1 MQLPV
6 LSPDVKISG
15 RTFTPVIE
23 DAAPSIRFGLAAIKG
38 VGEGAAD
45 LIIAERR
52 ENGPYES
59 FHDFVVRSSE
69 KAINKRVIEALI
81 KTGAFDSLGQDRAHL
96 LHDMDAELAEAI
108 TERRDKEAGQGTLFL
123 GEPEKETSGDSIPA
137 MPSGLEPMAKSEK
150 LAFEK
155 ELLGLYLSGHPMDAY
170 RGLDLAL
177 DSFTAPE
184 QLNDFDDRSTYRLC
198 GILTGIQ
205 TRYTKKDNKQFAI
218 FTLAT
223 REHNYEV
230 IMFPEAYDRN
240 RSRFEDQKLVL
251 LRGQIARRNGEMS
264 LQGHDLFDLESSIPR
279 LIQRIN
285 FILYPDRQT
294 EDFLTLL
301 REVIDREY
309 QQSRD
314 GKNTREHSS
323 EVALSFLIDNQILET
338 DSSKA
343 LKIAINGENYKE
355 LRRHP
360 AVAGIRVEALPVQTV
375 DDRRPW
381 EKKRAR

>member
-1 MQLPV
+1 
-6 LSPDVKISG
+6 
-15 RTFTPVIE
+15 
-23 DAAPSIRFGLAAIKG
+23 
-38 VGEGAAD
+38 
-45 LIIAERR
+45 
-52 ENGPYES
+52 
-59 FHDFVVRSSE
+59 
-69 KAINKRVIEALI
+69 
-81 KTGAFDSLGQDRAHL
+81 
-96 LHDMDAELAEAI
+96 
-108 TERRDKEAGQGTLFL
+108 
-123 GEPEKETSGDSIPA
+123 
-137 MPSGLEPMAKSEK
+137 
-150 LAFEK
+150 
-155 ELLGLYLSGHPMDAY
+155 
-170 RGLDLAL
+170 
-177 DSFTAPE
+177 
-184 QLNDFDDRSTYRLC
+184 
-198 GILTGIQ
+198 
-205 TRYTKKDNKQFAI
+205 
-218 FTLAT
+218 
-223 REHNYEV
+223 
-230 IMFPEAYDRN
+230 
-240 RSRFEDQKLVL
+240 
-251 LRGQIARRNGEMS
+251 MS